1 MNVKTLT
8 YFLSCLSI
16 VLCTSHAVANGEAK
30 QLQPISMDRL
40 ERIHS
45 STHPNKDLLLAQE
58 LYNQKLY
65 FAMIPYIGDY
75 IIRAQEIT
83 PENERLLEETLLKT
97 GTNSL
102 AGLSNNHLSRHRSP
116 SLALVLGLKLFDEKK
131 YQDAINALSVIS
143 DSHRFAP
150 EALMIKGSSYN
161 LLNQFSKANNEYE
174 RCINI
179 ASGLESKA
187 RHPRLARYYGIVK
200 ESCMSHKARALFKQK
215 DFQGAT
221 LAYEK
226 ISKNSYLWP
235 YLLLERAWSSYY
247 QEDYNRTLGLLVTYR
262 SPLLNSY
269 FFPEAEVLTALSYHR
284 LCLYGDAMK
293 TIEQYHQVYKSRS
306 DALRSIL
313 MQQRN
318 SDTYFLQMMLSPIET
333 QEKMNPFIRNL
344 ITQIRKKVKFSVDL
358 VNYQASREELERWK
372 HLFESNKSPLV
383 QNLARES
390 QRSVQWRTVHLNH
403 FIKQHMF
410 SFINDI
416 HRFSFELFNIQL
428 EIMSSQRDLLYRNQA
443 LVSDRSRGSLDNVRR
458 TQRQHFFEFTG
469 EFWAD
474 ELGDYS
480 FGLQSNCDVVKRET
494 ASQKNNRRTK

>member
-1 MNVKTLT
+1 MKNKLII
-8 YFLSCLSI
+8 YSFLCVLSFNSKI
-16 VLCTSHAVANGEAK
+16 MASSTVA
-30 QLQPISMDRL
+30 PINMDRL
-40 ERIHS
+40 EKIQAS
-45 STHPNKDLLLAQE
+45 KHPNKDLYIAQE

-65 FAMIPYIGDY
+65 FSMIPFVGDF
-75 IIRAQEIT
+75 IARTSEIS
-83 PENERLLEETLLKT
+83 PENERLIEEVILKT
-97 GTNSL
+97 GTNAL
-102 AGLSNNHLSRHRSP
+102 AGLSNANLSRHKSP

-131 YQDAINALSVIS
+131 YDQSIQALNTIQDG
-143 DSHRFAP
+143 HRFAP
-150 EALMIKGSSYN
+150 EALMIKGSSYQ
-161 LLNQFSKANNEYE
+161 LLNQFSKATDEYE
-174 RCINI
+174 RCITI
-179 ASGLESKA
+179 AQGLENKA
-187 RHPRLARYYGIVK
+187 KHPRLARYYAIVK
-200 ESCMSHKARALFKQK
+200 ESCMSHIARSHFKQK
-215 DFQGAT
+215 NYQAST
-221 LAYEK
+221 KAYEE

-235 YLLLERAWSSYY
+235 YLLLERAWSAYY

-262 SPLLNSY
+262 SPLLTSY
-269 FFPEAEVLTALSYHR
+269 FFPEAEVLTALAYHR

-293 TIEQYHQVYKSRS
+293 IIEQYHQVYKSRS

-313 MQQRN
+313 VQHKG

-358 VNYQASREELERWK
+358 VNYQSAREELERWK
-372 HLFESNKSPLV
+372 HLFETNKTPFV

-428 EIMSSQRDLLYRNQA
+428 EIMSNQRDLLYRNQT
-443 LVSDRSRGSLDNVRR
+443 LISDRSRGSLDNVRR
-458 TQRQHFFEFTG
+458 TQKQHFFDFTG

-494 ASQKNNRRTK
+494 ASVKKSKKARK